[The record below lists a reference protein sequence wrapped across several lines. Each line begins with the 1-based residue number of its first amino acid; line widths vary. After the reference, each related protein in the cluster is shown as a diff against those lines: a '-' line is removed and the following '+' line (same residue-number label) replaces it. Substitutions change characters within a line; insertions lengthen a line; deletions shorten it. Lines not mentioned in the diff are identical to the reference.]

1 MVSEVHTIDIRTF
14 LVEEG
19 HSAAELLRLRRE
31 LCRNRAMQSELADL
45 AERLIEDTTAL
56 GTKLA
61 KSAALRRR
69 GIALWLLGKLEE
81 AEKVL
86 SEAGSGA
93 EFELGWCR
101 LELGLYDQAIEV
113 LETVPKDDS
122 RYDRSRL
129 FIAEADTRAGRTEKS
144 LAALEEL
151 IASSPS
157 AEAFYQLGLACDG
170 EGRYA
175 DAVNAYEKTIELDPD
190 HHPAIFRLGYAYVLA
205 GDPERAMG
213 HYKRLAGHHPMYPS
227 ALINLG
233 IIYEDAGQLEKAIE
247 CYELVLKTCPTH
259 RRARLY
265 LRDAVA
271 ATDMYYDPEEQKERT
286 RKNEILSIPITDF
299 ELSVRARNCLA
310 KMNILSLGDLVM
322 KSQGELLAYKNFG
335 DTSLTEITEILES
348 KGLSLDAEWILDEI
362 DGELPLP
369 VDEEDEEEEEEEEE
383 YDEDDILA
391 HPTVDLQLSVRCRK
405 CLERLGINT
414 IGDLTNV
421 TEDELL
427 SMRNF
432 GRTSLDEI
440 KSRLSAHGLSL
451 SDGTQRGL

>member
-1 MVSEVHTIDIRTF
+1 MVSEEHTIDIRNF
-14 LVEEG
+14 LLEKG
-19 HSAAELLRLRRE
+19 HSAAELLRFRRE
-31 LCRNRAMQSELADL
+31 LCRNHAMQSELADL
-45 AERLIEDTTAL
+45 AERLVEDRAAL
-56 GTKLA
+56 GKNLA
-61 KSAALRRR
+61 KSTALSCR

-101 LELGLYDQAIEV
+101 LELGLYDQAIKV
-113 LETVPKDDS
+113 LEMVPNDDS
-122 RYDRSRL
+122 RFDGARL
-129 FIAEADTRAGRTEKS
+129 LIFEADTRAGRSEKS
-144 LAALEEL
+144 VAALEKL

-157 AEAFYQLGLACDG
+157 AEAFYQFGLACDG

-175 DAVNAYEKTIELDPD
+175 DAVNAYEKAIEIDPD
-190 HHPAIFRLGYAYVLA
+190 HHRAIFRLGYAYVLA

-213 HYKRLAGHHPMYPS
+213 HYKRLAEHHPMYPS
-227 ALINLG
+227 ALVNLG
-233 IIYEDAGQLEKAIE
+233 ILYEDAGQLDKAIE

-286 RKNEILSIPITDF
+286 RKDEILSIPITDF

-310 KMNILSLGDLVM
+310 KMNIRTLGDLVT
-322 KSQGELLAYKNFG
+322 KSQDELLAYKNFG
-335 DTSLTEITEILES
+335 DTSLTEITAILES

-362 DGELPLP
+362 EAEVPPP
-369 VDEEDEEEEEEEEE
+369 VEEEKEEEVE
-383 YDEDDILA
+383 YDEDDEDDILA
-391 HPTVDLQLSVRCRK
+391 HPTIDLQLSVRCRK
-405 CLERLGINT
+405 CLEHLGINT
-414 IGDLTNV
+414 IGDLTKV

-432 GRTSLDEI
+432 GRTSLNEI
-440 KSRLSAHGLSL
+440 KSRLSVHGLSL
-451 SDGTQRGL
+451 SDGTQRDL